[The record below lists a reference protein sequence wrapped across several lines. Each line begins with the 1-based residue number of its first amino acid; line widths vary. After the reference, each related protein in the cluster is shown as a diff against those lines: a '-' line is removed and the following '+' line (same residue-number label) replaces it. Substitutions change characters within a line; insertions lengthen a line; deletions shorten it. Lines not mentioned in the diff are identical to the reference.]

1 MRYVGIFLGVSGCN
15 GNLPL
20 SLPSKATTFDQ
31 TADDLLEVECSSRLQ
46 RSVVSM
52 LLALLYRR
60 KHLRIAPASGV
71 PW

>member
-1 MRYVGIFLGVSGCN
+1 MEIS
-15 GNLPL
+15 PP

-31 TADDLLEVECSSRLQ
+31 IADDLLEAECSSRLL
-46 RSVVSM
+46 RSVESM
-52 LLALLYRR
+52 LLALSCRR